1 MVVYP
6 VCSVYCAC
14 DLVTQFTRSCSC
26 RRDSLRG
33 TERPRAA
40 FCYPRPAWPCARCTA
55 ERGSFGSKCFIR
67 HVYTNRRTLSVLQ
80 ETKHATNINL
90 SITSSSV
97 ISEREVRGVTP
108 FYAST
113 IPTGNWSHVSKD
125 NG

>member
-1 MVVYP
+1 MQH
-6 VCSVYCAC
+6 SVILA
-14 DLVTQFTRSCSC
+14 LP
-26 RRDSLRG
+26 G
-33 TERPRAA
+33 RAHA
-40 FCYPRPAWPCARCTA
+40 VQPSGDDGIFWKQMFFYTAR
-55 ERGSFGSKCFIR
+55 
-67 HVYTNRRTLSVLQ
+67 TNRRTLSVLQ

-113 IPTGNWSHVSKD
+113 IPTGKWSHVSKD